1 MLVRNKWNKKIYKVI
16 SESEGKVMLER
27 GDGSQFEIA
36 KSEFNFSYMEDENEK

>member
-27 GDGSQFEIA
+27 RDGSQFEIA